1 MNELKIPPNSET
13 TSLNEQTNYRLIEI
27 GKVKDYFES
36 EIKDQQILIKK
47 LSKYITAFDYTDK
60 VLTVFLTVFSGTNIF
75 VHTKD
80 KKRLLGLITSVFSLV
95 FCLRSGIIKKV
106 FHETKMRK
114 EKQINYFIWPKNLD
128 CVEMLVSQAIIDQI
142 ISHEQ

>member
-47 LSKYITAFDYTDK
+47 LSKYITGFDYTDK
-60 VLTVFLTVFSGTNIF
+60 VLTVFLTVFGGTNIF

-95 FCLRSGIIKKV
+95 FCLHSGIIKKV

-114 EKQINYFIWPKNLD
+114 KKHNKLLYLAKKSTL
-128 CVEMLVSQAIIDQI
+128 C
-142 ISHEQ
+142 